1 MDELLRK
8 KSTSILNNVVLSAST
23 TDRKQDKL
31 LNRLL
36 QKTVA
41 NTSAKVK
48 QTVEYQRKKWT
59 TYRNLNLWFYTWEKD
74 LVELEF
80 AYRDDEYNC
89 YT

>member
-41 NTSAKVK
+41 NTSTKVK